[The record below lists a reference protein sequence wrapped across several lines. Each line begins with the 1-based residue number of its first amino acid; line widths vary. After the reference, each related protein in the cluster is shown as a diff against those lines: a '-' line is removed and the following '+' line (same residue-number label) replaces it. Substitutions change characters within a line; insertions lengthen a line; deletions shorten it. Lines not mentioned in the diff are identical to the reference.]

1 MKTALITFS
10 LLGTAAAGSLRT
22 QESLSGK
29 VQNAPAKCMSARTG
43 RTKDINQKHIL
54 GGRAHFTQA
63 NVANLQC
70 CKDTDDGK
78 KVVAKRQMYG
88 KGGNY
93 CNVIDAEGTKK
104 DGGMKWVDAHNAC
117 ANAPKDKGQKSH
129 WRLCTD
135 KEVLDDVGAYTGC
148 NFDNKNVWTAT
159 KWADVSKADR
169 ATDWATKINKNICV
183 EDFGECLKGQ
193 GIWSIPT
200 THAGILANNKEGEF
214 NSCCE
219 KYPSGMEGNP
229 VKFAGED
236 YCKFHLGH

>member
-1 MKTALITFS
+1 MMKTALITFS

-43 RTKDINQKHIL
+43 TPGSKDINQKHIL

-88 KGGNY
+88 KGGDY

-148 NFDNKNVWTAT
+148 NFDNVNVWTAT

-169 ATDWATKINKNICV
+169 ATDWVKAINKDNCM
-183 EDFGECLKGQ
+183 DFGECLKMSD
-193 GIWSIPT
+193 IWSIPT
-200 THAGILANNKEGEF
+200 SHGAIFAKQNAF
-214 NSCCE
+214 DSCCL
-219 KYPSGMEGNP
+219 KYPSGMVGT
-229 VKFAGED
+229 FWD
-236 YCKFHLGH
+236 YCEFMRSHM